1 MGQFE
6 KEIKKSFCWRPNP
19 SNNGELKLRAYGKR
33 QIKVDSFSKGRK

>member
-6 KEIKKSFCWRPNP
+6 KEIKKSFYWRPNL
-19 SNNGELKLRAYGKR
+19 SNNGELKLRAYGKS